1 MGPLLLANEVGFV
14 VLRKND
20 LVRPLDNL
28 IFLLYSFFAMV
39 FKKIETTRKSTYA
52 AEQLLS
58 AIREGTFKV
67 GDQIPPER
75 ELAERMGIS
84 RPLVREAL
92 SALQIAGIIES
103 RAGDGTYVKRSVADA
118 EIENQVLAMLDG
130 EEDPLLVFEAR
141 IVLEE
146 GATRVAVVHALKEDI
161 ETLERILGQES
172 AAAEEAEYGRYVMAD
187 REFHLA
193 VVASSRNPF
202 LEAAIHPLV
211 DVMGRKLWGGIDQ
224 LYLFKPQG
232 ISQTLE
238 EHRRVLEAIKKKDAD
253 GAGKAMRQHLENARD
268 RFLGDRREVSAG

>member
-1 MGPLLLANEVGFV
+1 MPFE
-14 VLRKND
+14 
-20 LVRPLDNL
+20 
-28 IFLLYSFFAMV
+28 
-39 FKKIETTRKSTYA
+39 KIETRRKSAYA
-52 AEQLLS
+52 AEQLIR
-58 AIREGTFKV
+58 AIRDGTYEV
-67 GDQIPPER
+67 GDRLPPER

-84 RPLVREAL
+84 RPLIREAL
-92 SALQIAGIIES
+92 SALHIAGIIES
-103 RAGDGTYVKRSVADA
+103 RAGDGTYVKRSVGDA

-130 EEDPLLVFEAR
+130 DEDPVVVFEAR

-146 GATRVAVVHALKEDI
+146 GAARIAVVHALEEDL
-161 ETLERILGQES
+161 ETMERILDQER
-172 AAAEEAEYGRYVMAD
+172 AAAGKAEYGRYVMAD

-238 EHRRVLEAIKKKDAD
+238 EHRQVLEAIKKRDAH
-253 GAGKAMRQHLENARD
+253 GAGKAMRRHLENARD
-268 RFLGDRREVSAG
+268 RFLGRQTRGALRVRDG

>member
-1 MGPLLLANEVGFV
+1 
-14 VLRKND
+14 
-20 LVRPLDNL
+20 
-28 IFLLYSFFAMV
+28 MV

-52 AEQLLS
+52 AEQLLG
-58 AIREGTFKV
+58 AIRDGTYKT
-67 GDQIPPER
+67 GDKIPPER

-84 RPLVREAL
+84 RPLIREAL
-92 SALQIAGIIES
+92 SALQIAGIIGS
-103 RAGDGTYVKRSVADA
+103 RAGDGTYVKRSVGDA
-118 EIENQVLAMLDG
+118 EIESQVLAMLDG
-130 EEDPLLVFEAR
+130 DEDPVVVFEAR

-146 GATRVAVVHALKEDI
+146 GSARIAVAHASKEDL
-161 ETLERILGQES
+161 ETMERILDQER
-172 AAAEEAEYGRYVMAD
+172 AAAEKNEYGRYVMAD

-238 EHRRVLEAIKKKDAD
+238 EHGQVLDAIKKRDAHR
-253 GAGKAMRQHLENARD
+253 AGKAMRRHLENARD
-268 RFLGDRREVSAG
+268 RFLGDRREGTLR